1 MQNLIAVDTR
11 MQSFIDAI
19 VLLSTSITDRE
30 LQKQILKHYLRLVE
44 LEIASFCN
52 RTCYFCPNA
61 HIDRKSTSTELDEAV
76 FLKILNNLAEIEYSK
91 DISFHRFNEPL
102 ANKELIL

>member
-30 LQKQILKHYLRLVE
+30 LQKQILKHYCDSWSLRLRVFA
-44 LEIASFCN
+44 IALVIF
-52 RTCYFCPNA
+52 A
-61 HIDRKSTSTELDEAV
+61 QM
-76 FLKILNNLAEIEYSK
+76 
-91 DISFHRFNEPL
+91 
-102 ANKELIL
+102 LI

>member
-1 MQNLIAVDTR
+1 

-52 RTCYFCPNA
+52 AR
-61 HIDRKSTSTELDEAV
+61 
-76 FLKILNNLAEIEYSK
+76 
-91 DISFHRFNEPL
+91 
-102 ANKELIL
+102 